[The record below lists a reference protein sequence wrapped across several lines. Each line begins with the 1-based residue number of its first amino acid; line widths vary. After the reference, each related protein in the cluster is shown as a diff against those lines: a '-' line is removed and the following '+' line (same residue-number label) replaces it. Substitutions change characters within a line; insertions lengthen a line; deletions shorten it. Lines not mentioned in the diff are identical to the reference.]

1 MIRRP
6 PRSTL
11 FPYTTLFRSSI
22 LEVTR
27 ERTLAFCSLSKRSGM
42 TGYRSAMMAG
52 DPELIAALRR
62 LRPSIGVATQ
72 AFVQE
77 AAVAAWGDDEH
88 VEERRRIFAE
98 KRALFVDFFN
108 RVKLAFLPTKASI

>member
-52 DPELIAALRR
+52 DPELIAALKKM
-62 LRPSIGVATQ
+62 RPSIGVATPT
-72 AFVQE
+72 FVQD
-77 AAVAAWGDDEH
+77 AATVAWSDDEH
-88 VEERRRIFAE
+88 VEERRRVFGE
-98 KRALFVDFFN
+98 KRALFVE
-108 RVKLAFLPTKASI
+108 RSEERA